1 MSGYAHDEAS
11 QPKYHIERLANS
23 TVAHVVMKAAV
34 AKTHGIAQV
43 EVTSWGRAVTVAL
56 VGGVQRAQRVEQGHH
71 GASVTEDGTQTG
83 EGPLGGPQETEQP
96 RDDED
101 TGVVDQA
108 YRSLDGRVRHVLP
121 L

>member
-43 EVTSWGRAVTVAL
+43 EVCN
-56 VGGVQRAQRVEQGHH
+56 GVSGTAQRRQD
-71 GASVTEDGTQTG
+71 AAGTTYHLLG
-83 EGPLGGPQETEQP
+83 EGCDSSP
-96 RDDED
+96 R
-101 TGVVDQA
+101 
-108 YRSLDGRVRHVLP
+108 GRCP
-121 L
+121 TCTTC

>member
-1 MSGYAHDEAS
+1 MR
-11 QPKYHIERLANS
+11 P
-23 TVAHVVMKAAV
+23 
-34 AKTHGIAQV
+34 AQRT
-43 EVTSWGRAVTVAL
+43 TSWGRAVTVAL

-83 EGPLGGPQETEQP
+83 EGPLGRPQETEQP

-108 YRSLDGRVRHVLP
+108 YRSLDGASQTCTAL
-121 L
+121 